1 MRDVLVLALVVVII
15 LHAAYGAM
23 VFGAGVIDFVANR
36 LLYRAIRVLDG
47 LAPDAVHSLVY
58 GPAVA
63 STTGAISGI
72 AINKISDGGDIRAIV
87 AAAVWVLA
95 SISFTVGFGALFAK
109 RSGER
114 RGVALMREKVR
125 RAEISSMFKGGNVAL
140 ADMER
145 DLAAV
150 RRLLRVG
157 TRLAERSEALSP
169 LRWIWHQQSVKRR
182 LLLVLSIVLSG
193 VELSILI
200 FALRRGGFIDLGLS
214 ERFGS
219 AALLAAPGW
228 LHFFG
233 QALSW
238 WSIKWHLRNLGRELS
253 ISAERSALRLGSEIQ
268 QHRAEK
274 ERNAASE
281 RDVRQSGTNIMWRF
295 MGRFMARSR

>member
-1 MRDVLVLALVVVII
+1 MSADGVLKSCETFICFCWGRRVGVLQPFWRVDCWGRFVVLHYHGAMRDVLVLALVVVII

-114 RGVALMREKVR
+114 RGVALMREKKVR

-193 VELSILI
+193 VELSIFDI
-200 FALRRGGFIDLGLS
+200 
-214 ERFGS
+214 
-219 AALLAAPGW
+219 
-228 LHFFG
+228 
-233 QALSW
+233 
-238 WSIKWHLRNLGRELS
+238 
-253 ISAERSALRLGSEIQ
+253 RSA
-268 QHRAEK
+268 
-274 ERNAASE
+274 
-281 RDVRQSGTNIMWRF
+281 
-295 MGRFMARSR
+295 SRWVH